1 MADEKEKQA
10 KPEAPAAADE
20 KKAPPKKD
28 KKKEEPEK
36 EERKGP
42 TIKKIEGVKA
52 DFKYIVRL
60 ANTDLTGAR
69 SVAYALTGI
78 KGMGVRMAEVVAD
91 LAEVPRGERLG
102 NLEEP
107 QIERIRNVL
116 VTVADNVPLWMV
128 NRSHDFD
135 TGNDLHLFGSDVDLL
150 RRDDINRMKMIR
162 SYRGIRHEQGQKVR
176 GQRTRSN
183 GRTGLTVGVT
193 KKAAM
198 AAAAAAKAE
207 EGKGK
212 GGKREEKKEAAPA
225 AAAGAKKEEKKV

>member
-10 KPEAPAAADE
+10 KPEAPAPADE
-20 KKAPPKKD
+20 KKAPPKKE

-42 TIKKIEGVKA
+42 TIKKLEGVKE
-52 DFKYIVRL
+52 DFRYVVRL
-60 ANTDLTGAR
+60 ANSDLTGAR
-69 SVAYALTGI
+69 SVSYALTGI
-78 KGMGVRMAEVVAD
+78 KGMGIRMAQVVTD
-91 LAEVPRGERLG
+91 LADVPRDERLG
-102 NLEEP
+102 NLDDT
-107 QIERIRNVL
+107 QIDRIRNVL

-128 NRSHDFD
+128 NRVHDFD
-135 TGNDLHLFGSDVDLL
+135 TGNDLHLFGTDVELL
-150 RRDDINRMKMIR
+150 RRDDVNRMKMIR

-198 AAAAAAKAE
+198 AAVAAAKAE
-207 EGKGK
+207 EK
-212 GGKREEKKEAAPA
+212 GGR
-225 AAAGAKKEEKKV
+225 AKKEEPKKEEAKKTEPKKE